1 MKNVASAPGKAILF
15 GEHAVVYGLPAIAV
29 PLSGIRAYATCS
41 ATVTPLTLISE
52 DLPGPPLVYS
62 SAAMDSDDPLALT
75 VKLTLQHLSA
85 GAMTGRVS
93 LRSDLPMAG
102 GLGSGAAISAALG
115 RAIANLR
122 GVCIRN
128 SDLNSIVYEVER
140 LHHGT
145 PSGIDNTVVV
155 YEIPLFYRKSQ
166 AIDRIEIADP
176 LWLVLADTGIAAPT
190 RAAVADVRALA
201 NHAPAKTAAL
211 FDRIG
216 AIAREARDCLE
227 RGATARLGEL
237 MTANHR
243 LLRAL
248 NVSSIELDQLVE
260 AALDAGAYGAKLSGG
275 GRGGHIIALVDELS
289 AGKVA
294 QDLLEAGAKRVMTT
308 AVGEGTTGD
317 DDPD

>member
-1 MKNVASAPGKAILF
+1 MNSVASAPGKAILF

-29 PLSGIRAYATCS
+29 PLSGIRAYAYCS
-41 ATVTPLTLISE
+41 ANESPLTLVTE
-52 DLPGPPLVYS
+52 DLPGPPLVYGS
-62 SAAMDSDDPLALT
+62 GAMDISDPMALV
-75 VKLTLQHLSA
+75 VKLTLQHLGASA
-85 GAMTGRVS
+85 MAGRVS
-93 LRSDLPMAG
+93 LRSDLPIAS
-102 GLGSGAAISAALG
+102 GLGSGAAVSAALG
-115 RAIANLR
+115 RAIALLR
-122 GVCIRN
+122 GACIAN
-128 SDLNSIVYEVER
+128 SDLNSIVYEVEK

-155 YEIPLFYRKSQ
+155 HEIPLFYRKDQ
-166 AIDRIEIADP
+166 AMDQIEIADP

-201 NHAPAKTAAL
+201 NQAPARTAAL

-216 AIAREARDCLE
+216 AIAHEARCCLE

-237 MTANHR
+237 MSANHR

-248 NVSSIELDQLVE
+248 HVSSIELDRLVE

-275 GRGGHIIALVDELS
+275 GRGGHIITLVDELS

-294 QDLLEAGAKRVMTT
+294 QNLLEAGAKRVMTT
-308 AVGEGTTGD
+308 TVGE
-317 DDPD
+317 